1 MTVQRKQ
8 TGRFVLWASFATCL
22 IALWPATASAN
33 AVIPP
38 SIMIF
43 PTAWYLLPWII
54 VIEAWVGIIVV
65 GWGVGRSFLIS
76 LAANFLSSLVGIPV
90 AVLDISALKDFEFRL
105 WYFPALVV
113 PLFAASVLVEG
124 YIATMFTG
132 IDQPMRPIWRWALIA
147 NSISYL
153 LFLLVLCLF
162 VAYWF

>member
-1 MTVQRKQ
+1 MNRFQRF
-8 TGRFVLWASFATCL
+8 GLSLISGLSL
-22 IALWPATASAN
+22 IAFWPANASAN
-33 AVIPP
+33 AVLPP

-54 VIEAWVGIIVV
+54 VIEAWVGIVVV

-76 LAANFLSSLVGIPV
+76 LAANLLSSLVGIPV

-113 PLFAASVLVEG
+113 PLFVASVLVEG
-124 YIATMFTG
+124 YVATMFTS
-132 IDQPMRPIWRWALIA
+132 IDQPIRPIWRWALIA

-153 LFLLVLCLF
+153 LFLLVLFLI